1 MRSMKRNLYVGGI
14 FVAVLVALG
23 IGSVVLQKRAVVH
36 AAGGSQAPRFEV
48 DPMWPKP
55 LPNHW
60 LMGNTIGVSVDSQ
73 DHVWIIHRG
82 ASLERMET
90 YATTNPP
97 SSECCS
103 PAPPVL
109 EFDQEG
115 NLIGHWGGPHEG
127 YDWPDSNHGIFVDY
141 KGNVWI
147 GGNGRGPDP
156 KKYHDNMIL

>member
-1 MRSMKRNLYVGGI
+1 MKRNLFIGSSLFAVM
-14 FVAVLVALG
+14 AVLGTGQHLFEQTAEA
-23 IGSVVLQKRAVVH
+23 QAK
-36 AAGGSQAPRFEV
+36 GGVQAPRFEV

-90 YATTNPP
+90 YATTTPP

-109 EFDQEG
+109 EFDQAG
-115 NLIGHWGGPHEG
+115 NLIGKWGGPHEG
-127 YDWPDSNHGIFVDY
+127 YDWPDSNHG
-141 KGNVWI
+141 
-147 GGNGRGPDP
+147 
-156 KKYHDNMIL
+156 